1 MNSFKSIKNTWKKA
15 SREISDDKTVDSTY
29 IKKAITTDS
38 KSISASMLINIRAG
52 MFLLALDIVL
62 FAYNAFFYTA
72 NIPVF
77 TAIFLSLLL
86 LIVLL
91 VYLIIQTRKLTA
103 IELRN
108 MSLFETLVCKI
119 EFFKTSYTMSL
130 RATAFATAF
139 IAFAANLTQQNAN
152 GEFNIS
158 NIPLLITIYV
168 LFYVFFNSLYK
179 LSSSIYLK
187 QLTNALS
194 NLEQNILDEMEHEMA
209 KNRKTRIFIGLS
221 MSVML
226 LAGIVMYFIA
236 S

>member
-1 MNSFKSIKNTWKKA
+1 MNSFKNIKNTWEKA
-15 SREISDDKTVDSTY
+15 SREISDDKTVDSAY
-29 IKKAITTDS
+29 IKKVITADS
-38 KSISASMLINIRAG
+38 NSISASMLKNIIAG
-52 MFLLALDIVL
+52 IFLLALDIVL
-62 FAYNAFFYTA
+62 FAYNAFFYTS

-77 TAIFLSLLL
+77 SVIFLSLLL

-103 IELRN
+103 IELQN
-108 MSLFETLVCKI
+108 KSLFETLVCKI
-119 EFFKTSYTMSL
+119 EFYKTSYSISL
-130 RATAFATAF
+130 RATAFATAI
-139 IAFAANLTQQNAN
+139 IAFGTNLTQQNAN

-158 NIPLLITIYV
+158 NIPLLITFYV
-168 LFYVFFNSLYK
+168 LFYIFFNSLYQ

-209 KNRKTRIFIGLS
+209 KNRKTRIFIGFTT
-221 MSVML
+221 SVLL